1 MNATNSAVPTIHS
14 RKSPRRQFIVQP
26 ASQRQTRRR
35 LATMG
40 TGANYSL
47 WMVGRQARHGGPTCV
62 QKYILSEA
70 GGRGRRRCDGEGPL
84 RSRRCQNGTT
94 RNTLSP
100 KFFPKKFGQKI
111 GAGPPTGNFGNGLCA
126 GPGSAPPRPPF
137 VQMKNTPGG
146 PSRGADFQAR
156 HSARAI
162 DHWVGRSAVG
172 HQFHAHVTENISA
185 PSH

>member
-1 MNATNSAVPTIHS
+1 MRRTAPCQPSTAGRAHVANSLFNLLANAKPVDVWLQWGPAPTTAYGWLAGK
-14 RKSPRRQFIVQP
+14 RGMAGQP
-26 ASQRQTRRR
+26 ACRI
-35 LATMG
+35 
-40 TGANYSL
+40 Y
-47 WMVGRQARHGGPTCV
+47 
-62 QKYILSEA
+62 LSEA